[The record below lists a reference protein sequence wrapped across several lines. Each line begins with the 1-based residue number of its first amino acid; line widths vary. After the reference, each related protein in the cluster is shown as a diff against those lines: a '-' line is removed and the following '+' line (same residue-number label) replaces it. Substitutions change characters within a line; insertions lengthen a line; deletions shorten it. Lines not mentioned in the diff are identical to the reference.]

1 MPATDVTKIYK
12 VRIEVKA
19 TWITTCF
26 FHSHSLEKV
35 AKNHGTKAN
44 CFKNIVTDIL
54 WVSYLQVENKSS
66 YFIVFIHFQTL
77 M

>member
-1 MPATDVTKIYK
+1 MNNYV
-12 VRIEVKA
+12 
-19 TWITTCF
+19 F
-26 FHSHSLEKV
+26 FLLSFTGQV
-35 AKNHGTKAN
+35 AKYHGTKAN

-66 YFIVFIHFQTL
+66 YFIVFILFQTL